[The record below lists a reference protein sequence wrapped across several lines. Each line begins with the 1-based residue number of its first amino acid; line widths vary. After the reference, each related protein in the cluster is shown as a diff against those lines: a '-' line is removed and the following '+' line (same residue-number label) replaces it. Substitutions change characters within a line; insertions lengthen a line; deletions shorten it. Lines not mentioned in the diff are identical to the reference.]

1 MGKPRLGFFLDQN
14 RTASRSRRNNLMNIA
29 FRLQVS
35 NQVLTKLYE
44 RLQQAYLMGQ
54 LRLVKR
60 IHALLYIIDG
70 KGVSEVMTILNL
82 SSATIYNYVKA
93 FILNQ
98 LDSLVYRFSPG
109 RPSKLNEAQRKELG
123 DVVDAGPEAAGYDC
137 GCWSTILIQDWIFN
151 RFGVEYEPRYV
162 AELLDK
168 MGFSYQ
174 RGRFESEHLEDV
186 AKEQEEW
193 MTQAWPEIL
202 RLAEEKGAMILFGD
216 EASFAQWGSLSYTW
230 ARKGRQPTSKTS
242 GIRKAYKIMGFID
255 FLSGAFFYT
264 AHTGRFNSET
274 YQAFLLEVLAKTS
287 QHLIIIQDGARYHTS
302 KAMQKFFAEHTER
315 ITMFQ
320 LPRYSPDFNPI
331 EYLWR
336 NVKKQ
341 ATHMRY
347 FKTFDDLTKKVDQ
360 KLAYFANLPESILGL
375 MGKYCSSLGTDLA
388 SPV

>member
-1 MGKPRLGFFLDQN
+1 MF
-14 RTASRSRRNNLMNIA
+14 IA
-29 FRLQVS
+29 FRMYVS
-35 NQVLTKLYE
+35 NQGRTLLWE
-44 RLQQAYLMGQ
+44 RLQKAYDMGQ
-54 LRLVKR
+54 LRLIKH
-60 IHALLYIIDG
+60 IHALLYISDG
-70 KGVSEVMTILNL
+70 KDVAEVMSILNL
-82 SSATIYNYVKA
+82 SAQTIYNYIKA
-93 FILNQ
+93 FMLNK
-98 LDSLVYRFSPG
+98 LDSLVYRVSPG
-109 RPSKLNEAQRKELG
+109 RPSKLSVAQRKELG
-123 DVVDAGPEAAGYDC
+123 EILDADPEAAGYDC
-137 GCWSTILIQDWIFN
+137 GCWNTVLIQDWILN

-174 RGRFESEHLEDV
+174 RGHFVSEHLGDV
-186 AKEQEEW
+186 AAEQEEW
-193 MTQAWPEIL
+193 MTKTWPEIL
-202 RLAEEKGAMILFGD
+202 RVAKEKGAMILFGD

-230 ARKGRQPTSKTS
+230 ARKGQQPVVKMS
-242 GIRKAYKIMGFID
+242 GVRKAYKIMGLID

-287 QHLIIIQDGARYHTS
+287 QHLIIIQDGAPYHTS
-302 KAMQKFFAEHTER
+302 KAMEQFFAENAKR

-347 FKTFDDLTKKVDQ
+347 FATFPDLTKKVDE
-360 KLAYFANLPESILGL
+360 KLAYFADTPQSILGL
-375 MGKYCSSLGTDLA
+375 MGKYCSSLETDLA
-388 SPV
+388 

>member
-1 MGKPRLGFFLDQN
+1 LIKIKPSGIR
-14 RTASRSRRNNLMNIA
+14 RRNKLKSIA
-29 FRLQVS
+29 IRLQVS
-35 NQVLTKLYE
+35 NQILTSLYE
-44 RLQQAYLMGQ
+44 RLQKAYAMGQ

-70 KGVSEVMTILNL
+70 KDIDEVMSILKL
-82 SSATIYNYVKA
+82 SSQTVYNYIKA

-109 RPSKLNEAQRKELG
+109 RPAKLNKAQREELG
-123 DVVDAGPEAAGYDC
+123 KVIDAGAEAVGYDC

-168 MGFSYQ
+168 LGFSYQ
-174 RGRFESEHLEDV
+174 RGRFVSDHLADV
-186 AKEQEEW
+186 AAEQEEW
-193 MTQAWPEIL
+193 MTKTWPEIL

-230 ARKGRQPTSKTS
+230 ARKGQQPTVKTS
-242 GIRKAYKIMGFID
+242 GIRKAYKIMGLID
-255 FLSGAFFYT
+255 FLSGAFFYK

-274 YQAFLLEVLAKTS
+274 YQAFLLEALAKTS

-302 KAMQKFFAEHTER
+302 KAMEQFFTQHADR
-315 ITMFQ
+315 ITIYQ
-320 LPRYSPDFNPI
+320 LPRYSPEFNPI

-341 ATHMRY
+341 ATHLRY
-347 FKTFDDLTKKVDQ
+347 FATFDDLTKKVDE
-360 KLAYFANLPESILGL
+360 KLAYFDNLPKSILGL
-375 MGKYCSSLGTDLA
+375 MGKYLPSLGVQA
-388 SPV
+388 A